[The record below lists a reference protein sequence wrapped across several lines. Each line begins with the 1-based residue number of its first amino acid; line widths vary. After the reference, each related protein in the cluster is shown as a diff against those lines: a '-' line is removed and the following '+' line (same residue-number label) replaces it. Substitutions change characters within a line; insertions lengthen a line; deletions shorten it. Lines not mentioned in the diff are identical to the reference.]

1 MKLILSLA
9 LIWMLSSTAEALQ
22 CLHKDTSV
30 LQSCRSADEMCATIA
45 YQSQYGNATPTTE
58 KNIDRSCV
66 PSFLCAGNNPIFS
79 FSDSDKRLAASF
91 HCCNTDGCNNQHLPY
106 PDIQVKNGLECVSC
120 VNSSCNETVNVQCV
134 GAQDRCIKAVRQD
147 DDTLIFIGCAS
158 VDVCEVFSQQD
169 VHAASFFFGIPVSNS
184 SSKCCGS
191 SFCNSA

>member
-1 MKLILSLA
+1 MMKLIRCLI

-22 CLHKDTSV
+22 CLHSQTV
-30 LQSCRSADEMCATIA
+30 LKSCESANEMCATIA
-45 YQSQYGNATPTTE
+45 FESQFESATIVKSIIRTCAP
-58 KNIDRSCV
+58 
-66 PSFLCAGNNPIFS
+66 PFLCAKTDQIFS
-79 FSDSDKRLAASF
+79 FSDSIERLAASF